1 MAQRHNHKKISNLL
15 GSQGSRL
22 DINLDDLRGF
32 NPDLARYVTQNPIEA
47 ISMFE
52 AQLDRAVQDLRD
64 DNTKGMNEKQQ
75 AMQSA
80 NQTDL

>member
-1 MAQRHNHKKISNLL
+1 MAQRDNHKKISNLL